1 MTEGCDWRNEG
12 FETPQAG
19 KYLTGVQK
27 DAVNYY
33 CRRLLLTLVK
43 NSERNKVVSCRGCE
57 LPSDSSGCSELF
69 QFYLL

>member
-43 NSERNKVVSCRGCE
+43 NSERNKVVSCR
-57 LPSDSSGCSELF
+57 F
-69 QFYLL
+69 AIT